1 MYNSTVQVH
10 ERSKKMVSI
19 GISEFRASLNAVIQR
34 VANGEIVSLTSR
46 GVEVAKLVPPTY
58 AQAVA
63 REELKRLRKT
73 AVIGDI
79 LTSLDEPWEVDS

>member
-1 MYNSTVQVH
+1 
-10 ERSKKMVSI
+10 MVSI

-58 AQAVA
+58 AQTAA
-63 REELKRLRKT
+63 REELKQLRKT
-73 AVIGDI
+73 AVVGDV
-79 LTSLDEPWEVDS
+79 LSPLDEPWEVAS